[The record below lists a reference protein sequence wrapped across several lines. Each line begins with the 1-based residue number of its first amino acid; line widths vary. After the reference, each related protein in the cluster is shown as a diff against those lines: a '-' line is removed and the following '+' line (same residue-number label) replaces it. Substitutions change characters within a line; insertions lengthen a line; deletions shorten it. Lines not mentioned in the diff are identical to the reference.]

1 MSTVAVIAHAGK
13 SMGGG
18 LEELRAGARRR
29 QASSD
34 PIWSEVPKSKYAPER
49 VEKALAEGAETIFA
63 WGGDGMVQ
71 RCVDVMAG
79 TEATL
84 AILPGGDGEPV
95 RVQPRHPRRHRGGRR
110 GRALQARSGQLDLG
124 KMNGEHFAVM
134 AGAGL
139 DARMIRDA
147 DGGPKDRFGRLA
159 YIWAA
164 SKNLRIEPFKARIE
178 VNGDLWYKG
187 EATCLLVGNV
197 GALFGGMEAFDS
209 ASPEDGLLELGVTH
223 AESLGQWARTVART
237 AIGSVGES
245 PFVQATKA
253 ERIDVEF
260 DRKVLYEIDG
270 GERKEVKRLKV
281 KVKPGALRVR
291 VPGGVDDMSTASH
304 VQETWELTGDDA
316 RETLASTGRMTLLK
330 DAVIRLRAA
339 DGTSHSRGLAFAVS
353 LVLVQ
358 GLVVVVGFAVATGSA
373 GFRQLLLDTIHAS
386 APGPT
391 SDLLT
396 NAVEQATRVGRQ
408 HRYLPLTIGL
418 IGTIVTA
425 TVAMGQ
431 LERAMNRIYGV
442 EKDRPFAQKYKRALA
457 LALSAGVVIAAA
469 FALLAFGRG
478 LVDEGA
484 ARSAWMVVRWP
495 LGIALVAAGLAVLFN
510 WAPRRRQPGWP
521 WLAFGAWV
529 SVAGWTLVTAALAL
543 VFNVSKTFGQ
553 TYGSLAGLVAL
564 QLWTFFSA
572 LAILYGV
579 AVAAQLEAVRAG
591 VPEAQDLSKD
601 EMTVAEP
608 VSV

>member
-1 MSTVAVIAHAGK
+1 
-13 SMGGG
+13 
-18 LEELRAGARRR
+18 
-29 QASSD
+29 
-34 PIWSEVPKSKYAPER
+34 
-49 VEKALAEGAETIFA
+49 
-63 WGGDGMVQ
+63 
-71 RCVDVMAG
+71 
-79 TEATL
+79 
-84 AILPGGDGEPV
+84 
-95 RVQPRHPRRHRGGRR
+95 
-110 GRALQARSGQLDLG
+110 
-124 KMNGEHFAVM
+124 
-134 AGAGL
+134 
-139 DARMIRDA
+139 
-147 DGGPKDRFGRLA
+147 
-159 YIWAA
+159 
-164 SKNLRIEPFKARIE
+164 
-178 VNGDLWYKG
+178 
-187 EATCLLVGNV
+187 
-197 GALFGGMEAFDS
+197 
-209 ASPEDGLLELGVTH
+209 
-223 AESLGQWARTVART
+223 
-237 AIGSVGES
+237 
-245 PFVQATKA
+245 
-253 ERIDVEF
+253 
-260 DRKVLYEIDG
+260 
-270 GERKEVKRLKV
+270 
-281 KVKPGALRVR
+281 
-291 VPGGVDDMSTASH
+291 MSTASH
-304 VQETWELTGDDA
+304 VKETWELTGDDA
-316 RETLASTGRMTLLK
+316 RETLASTGRMVLLK
-330 DAVIRLRAA
+330 DAVVRLRAA

-373 GFRQLLLDTIHAS
+373 GFRQLLLDTIDAS

-396 NAVEQATRVGRQ
+396 NAVEQATRVGRE

-418 IGTIVTA
+418 VGTIVTA

-469 FALLAFGRG
+469 FALLTFGRG
-478 LVDEGA
+478 LVDDGA
-484 ARSAWMVVRWP
+484 ARSAWMVLRWP

-543 VFNVSKTFGQ
+543 VFNISKTFGE